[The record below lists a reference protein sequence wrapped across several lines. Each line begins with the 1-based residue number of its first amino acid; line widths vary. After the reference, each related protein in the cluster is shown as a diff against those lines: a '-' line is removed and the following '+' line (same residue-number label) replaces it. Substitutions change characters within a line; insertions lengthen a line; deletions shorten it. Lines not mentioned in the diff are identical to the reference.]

1 LTTGRLYRA
10 VPAPRSHSDSC
21 PRAPPPLTE
30 LRRFRR
36 FLSRARVCSRP
47 RRASTP
53 APLAVAPAV
62 ARPPGSYNS
71 PLPEEPHRAV
81 APPYPVAL
89 AAPFDGAA
97 VAALCWIL
105 AAPLSCVQTYLFQR
119 NRRVLQMLVS
129 CRNVLM
135 FSFRLI
141 FTITVQAQTN
151 VFGIVQFQRNL

>member
-1 LTTGRLYRA
+1 MTTGRFYRA
-10 VPAPRSHSDSC
+10 VPAPHHSHRC
-21 PRAPPPLTE
+21 PRAPPPLPE
-30 LRRFRR
+30 LRR

-89 AAPFDGAA
+89 AAPSDGAA

-105 AAPLSCVQTYLFQR
+105 AVPLSCVQTYLFKC
-119 NRRVLQMLVS
+119 NRRVLQMFVS
-129 CRNVLM
+129 CRNVLI

-151 VFGIVQFQRNL
+151 VIGIVQFQRNI